1 MSELTDFYIRNQK
14 RFSSPNMDL
23 SHRCILRCPQCL
35 RQKVEVYLELKDHL
49 ILTKTNLEKYY
60 LFMKIK

>member
-1 MSELTDFYIRNQK
+1 MSELTDFYIRNQ

-23 SHRCILRCPQCL
+23 SHRCILRYPQCL
-35 RQKVEVYLELKDHL
+35 RQKVEGLPRIKDHL